1 MPDPNDLCRSL
12 EADEVE
18 ALGPMPA
25 GDGVSPTT
33 DRGGRTSGHTAEIH
47 FPGVLHQE
55 PVAADDDPFP
65 PPRSL
70 TTED

>member
-1 MPDPNDLCRSL
+1 MPAADDLHRSL
-12 EADEVE
+12 DSDEIE

-33 DRGGRTSGHTAEIH
+33 DRGSRTSGHTAEVH
-47 FPGVLHQE
+47 LPGVLHQE

-65 PPRSL
+65 PPRSV